1 MEYRLLGRSGLKVSA
16 LSLGTMTF
24 GRNTP
29 DKPLGSVGPE
39 EARRH
44 IDLCLDHG
52 VNLID
57 TANVYTR
64 GQSEEIIGEAL
75 AGRRDT
81 VVLATKAR
89 FNMHGRP
96 NTGGNSRI
104 NLIAECERSLK
115 RLRTDWIDLYQVHQ
129 WDGETPVEETVEA
142 LDALVRSGKVRY
154 VGCSN
159 FSGWHIM
166 KSLASADRLSRQRF
180 VSQQIHYTL
189 EAREAE
195 YELVPIS
202 LDQGLGIL
210 VWSPL
215 AGGLL
220 SGKFRGG
227 TGPEGTRHFNRAHRE
242 PPIYDEG
249 RLSAIV
255 DTLLSVAGARG
266 VPAASIALAW
276 LLGRPGI
283 SSVIVGART
292 EQQFKENLAA
302 TELKLGEEELAR
314 LDKVSRP
321 KLLYPYWHQAWTAKD
336 RLSPADLSLLGPHIG

>member
-24 GRNTP
+24 GRNSP
-29 DKPLGSVGPE
+29 DKALGSVGPE

-104 NLIAECERSLK
+104 NLVA
-115 RLRTDWIDLYQVHQ
+115 
-129 WDGETPVEETVEA
+129 ETVEA

-195 YELVPIS
+195 YELVPIA

-255 DTLLSVAGARG
+255 DTLLSVAEARG
-266 VPAASIALAW
+266 IPAAS
-276 LLGRPGI
+276 
-283 SSVIVGART
+283 
-292 EQQFKENLAA
+292 
-302 TELKLGEEELAR
+302 
-314 LDKVSRP
+314 
-321 KLLYPYWHQAWTAKD
+321 
-336 RLSPADLSLLGPHIG
+336 